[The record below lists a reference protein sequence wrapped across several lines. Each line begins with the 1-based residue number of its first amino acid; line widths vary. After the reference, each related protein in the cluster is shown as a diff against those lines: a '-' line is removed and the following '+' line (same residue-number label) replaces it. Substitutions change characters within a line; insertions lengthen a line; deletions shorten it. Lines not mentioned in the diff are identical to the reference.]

1 MTDTARITRD
11 ARREHLADL
20 LVFVQEACASLP
32 EETAFAV
39 RLAAEEVCTNVISHA
54 YPGGTPGPVSLC
66 IARDEGLVTVTV
78 EDRGV
83 PFDPA
88 TATPP
93 DLDTPVEERELGGL
107 GWHLV
112 RQVMDQVRHE
122 SVPGG
127 GNRVTLVKYVPQPT
141 ANQEL

>member
-1 MTDTARITRD
+1 VSEPACITRD

-20 LVFVQEACASLP
+20 LAFVQETCASLP
-32 EETAFAV
+32 EDTAFAV

-54 YPGGTPGPVSLC
+54 YPGIAPGPVSLC
-66 IARDEGLVTVTV
+66 IAHDHQRVTVTA

-88 TATPP
+88 TAPLP
-93 DLDTPVEERELGGL
+93 ALDAAGEERELGGL

-122 SVPGG
+122 PMPGG
-127 GNRVTLVKYVPQPT
+127 GNRVTLVKYLP
-141 ANQEL
+141 